1 MIQLQERKK
10 VTIGVG
16 ADNEWSETKA
26 SSSSDKAAKKPTSGS
41 GIAKKKMEP
50 KSKAT
55 NEDLL
60 IDFGAS
66 GGGKGSEKKTS
77 EDSWANWENDA
88 WESLSKKRLVDDR
101 KRENYELEKKL

>member
-1 MIQLQERKK
+1 MIIMIICSVFSFFRKESDDW
-10 VTIGVG
+10 GWS

-88 WESLSKKRLVDDR
+88 WESLSKKD
-101 KRENYELEKKL
+101 